1 VLRRIKTFV
10 LSGQKGI
17 GKSTIC
23 QRIVELAFLERIAC
37 GGIITYKSGDG
48 SIIIKDLQSEKTE
61 FFAGVEDKYS
71 GPHLG
76 KYYFSPNGIQF
87 GIEAIKRGLAADILF
102 VDELGP
108 LELSKKGFYSIMD
121 LLFSEKTKTSI
132 VVIREELLPFFLPLA
147 GTRPLIFTATAANR
161 DELPGMIFSQII
173 SGKPIERANR
183 DRA

>member
-1 VLRRIKTFV
+1 MFFLTGK
-10 LSGQKGI
+10 KGI

-23 QRIVELAFLERIAC
+23 QRIVELARAERLAC

-48 SIIIKDLQSEKTE
+48 DIILKNLQGEETE
-61 FFAGVEDKYS
+61 LLAGVEDKYD

-76 KYYFSPNGIQF
+76 KYYFSPAGIEF

-121 LLFSEKTKTSI
+121 LLFSDKTKTSI
-132 VVIREELLPFFLPLA
+132 VVIREELLAAYLPLA
-147 GTRPLIFTATAANR
+147 GTRPLIFTATTANR
-161 DELPGMIFSQII
+161 DELPGIIFSQII
-173 SGKPIERANR
+173 SGRLAEPGDG
-183 DRA
+183 DRV